1 MSASKSMR
9 AGKLQ
14 VRQFRY
20 NRDNFSY
27 LIFSDREALV
37 IDGGAVAAVLS
48 FLAVRKLKLRFVLN
62 THGHAD
68 HTSGNQA
75 LQQQTGAEFL
85 DCRRLADLQALAF
98 GNEQITVYR
107 TPGHTVDS
115 ICLHLDRVLVTGD
128 TLFNGTVGNCFSGD
142 MRGFYESLMMLGA
155 LPGSTVIYAGHDYV
169 RSSMAFARKM
179 EPGNSD
185 IDRYL
190 ERYDPQ
196 HVRSLLADELLVNP
210 YLRFNRE
217 AIVSVLR
224 RRRLPVATAYERWH
238 SLMSIE

>member
-1 MSASKSMR
+1 M
-9 AGKLQ
+9 
-14 VRQFRY
+14 
-20 NRDNFSY
+20 
-27 LIFSDREALV
+27 
-37 IDGGAVAAVLS
+37 
-48 FLAVRKLKLRFVLN
+48 
-62 THGHAD
+62 
-68 HTSGNQA
+68 
-75 LQQQTGAEFL
+75 
-85 DCRRLADLQALAF
+85 RRLVF
-98 GNEQITVYR
+98 GDERITVYR
-107 TPGHTVDS
+107 TPGHTADS
-115 ICLHLDRVLVTGD
+115 ICLHLDRVLITGD

-142 MRGFYESLMMLGA
+142 MRSFYDSLMMLGS

-169 RSSMAFARKM
+169 PSSMAFARKM

-196 HVRSLLADELLVNP
+196 HVWSLLADELLVNP